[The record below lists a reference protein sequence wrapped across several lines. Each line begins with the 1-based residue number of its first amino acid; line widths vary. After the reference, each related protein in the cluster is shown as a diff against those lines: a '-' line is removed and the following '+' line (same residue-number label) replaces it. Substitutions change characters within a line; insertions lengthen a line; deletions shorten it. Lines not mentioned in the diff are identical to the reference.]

1 MVVLNAGD
9 ERQQAV
15 ERVKQLEARAERLT
29 RRPIAALKAAGC
41 PDLVE
46 LDPLLTPAI
55 LNLLAKCGREP
66 GQTS

>member
-1 MVVLNAGD
+1 MVVLNFGR
-9 ERQQAV
+9 EREQAV
-15 ERVKQLEARAERLT
+15 KQTERLEARAERLT
-29 RRPIAALKAAGC
+29 RVRIEMLKAAGC

>member
-1 MVVLNAGD
+1 MVVLNFGR
-9 ERQQAV
+9 EREQAV
-15 ERVKQLEARAERLT
+15 KQTERLEARAERLT
-29 RRPIAALKAAGC
+29 RVRIEMLKAAGR

-46 LDPLLTPAI
+46 LDPLLTSAM